1 MKEEY
6 DAIPQEEIERKNDK
20 LAEQLSFAI
29 FNQIVWVLFLFLFI
43 LITNKYII
51 LLQDKINKENLLT
64 ADRDICNQ
72 KKKNNNDAC
81 TNIFFDEKTKIC
93 IVSRLET
100 KTCKVIYLFI
110 FKIIIHHCFY
120 RQKIVQIRKNAFP
133 FSIMNKI
140 F

>member
-29 FNQIVWVLFLFLFI
+29 FNQIVWILFLFLFI

-110 FKIIIHHCFY
+110 LKLLFIIIF
-120 RQKIVQIRKNAFP
+120 IGRK
-133 FSIMNKI
+133 SCK
-140 F
+140 